1 MVNLAD
7 RLLCVKLHER
17 SFYLRAVEV
26 FLSVNF
32 QFSRS
37 FFGEI
42 DQAKFYFRNSGII
55 VLKIKAKAK
64 SFEFPQSPN
73 KIYFFIKLHK
83 NFPLQSRPCCYLKI
97 TLFVESLCKEQ
108 YVLLNKTLL

>member
-17 SFYLRAVEV
+17 SFYLGTVEV

-37 FFGEI
+37 FYFNEI
-42 DQAKFYFRNSGII
+42 DQAKFYLRSHRF
-55 VLKIKAKAK
+55 KK
-64 SFEFPQSPN
+64 
-73 KIYFFIKLHK
+73 
-83 NFPLQSRPCCYLKI
+83 
-97 TLFVESLCKEQ
+97 
-108 YVLLNKTLL
+108 

>member
-17 SFYLRAVEV
+17 SFYLGAVKA

-32 QFSRS
+32 RFSRS
-37 FFGEI
+37 FFLGKLI
-42 DQAKFYFRNSGII
+42 RLNFISGIT

-64 SFEFPQSPN
+64 SFELPQSPN
-73 KIYFFIKLHK
+73 KIYFL
-83 NFPLQSRPCCYLKI
+83 
-97 TLFVESLCKEQ
+97 
-108 YVLLNKTLL
+108 

>member
-17 SFYLRAVEV
+17 SFYLGAVEV

-37 FFGEI
+37 FFLRKLI
-42 DQAKFYFRNSGII
+42 RLNFISGAI
-55 VLKIKAKAK
+55 VLKNQG
-64 SFEFPQSPN
+64 QS
-73 KIYFFIKLHK
+73 
-83 NFPLQSRPCCYLKI
+83 
-97 TLFVESLCKEQ
+97 
-108 YVLLNKTLL
+108 